1 MLLVLRLWHLSR
13 QDLHTMLLLVQNVG
27 PLDLVSSLV
36 ITLMWVPPVFLL
48 GGHAL
53 GLLYVVSAPPGAPD
67 SWLSR
72 TADRTPDWALA
83 VTAMW
88 AAIAWEL
95 RFLPALA
102 MVVLVILGLT
112 VRRRYPERTRVIRG
126 VCLVVP
132 LVTAVAAYLWFGQTI
147 AGAFARGELVLALL
161 LLVPPLLTPLLTGP
175 IPARFARVA
184 THGPAAAAALLGPF
198 VLLAVFL
205 QAPVLPSVALELSE
219 PRQVVLGSV
228 VTVDD
233 TMTTLLDDQAE
244 VRFVP
249 NSSVVAKVLCEGS
262 ESVPYSA
269 ATAHGWPV
277 EESALSWA
285 LPAKRP
291 TGPDDPRCEGR
302 PLVTPSAR

>member
-1 MLLVLRLWHLSR
+1 MLRLWHLSR

-72 TADRTPDWALA
+72 TVDRTPDWVLV

-102 MVVLVILGLT
+102 MVVLIILGLT
-112 VRRRYPERTRVIRG
+112 MRQRYPERTLIIRS
-126 VCLVVP
+126 VCLALP
-132 LVTAVAAYLWFGQTI
+132 LVVALATYLWFGQAI
-147 AGAFARGELVLALL
+147 ADAFVRGEVTLALL
-161 LLVPPLLTPLLTGP
+161 LLVPPPLTPMLTGP
-175 IPARFARVA
+175 IPARFARAA
-184 THGPAAAAALLGPF
+184 THVPAATAALLGPF
-198 VLLAVFL
+198 LLLAIFL
-205 QAPVLPSVALELSE
+205 QAPVLPWVALELNE

-233 TMTTLLDDQAE
+233 TMTTLLDDEAK

-262 ESVPYSA
+262 ESVPYST

-285 LPAKRP
+285 LPAKHP

-302 PLVTPSAR
+302 PLLTPAAR